1 MKKSSLLPVIAS
13 VALAAWLSADTKPGY
28 TDGVFPANAARGAV
42 IAERTDAGG
51 WELRYYRTPDVTLEV
66 TAPTLSDAADN
77 LAELLIDIGTT
88 ETDLRAIGEDLEAI
102 AETMGGSL

>member
-1 MKKSSLLPVIAS
+1 MKKSCLLPLIAS

-28 TDGVFPANAARGAV
+28 TDGIFPANAARGAV

-88 ETDLRAIGEDLEAI
+88 EDTLRAIGEDLETI
-102 AETMGGSL
+102 AEIMGGSL

>member
-1 MKKSSLLPVIAS
+1 MKKSCLLPLIAS

-28 TDGVFPANAARGAV
+28 TDGIFPANAARGAV

-88 ETDLRAIGEDLEAI
+88 EDTLRAIGEDLDAI
-102 AETMGGSL
+102 AEIMGGSL